1 MDFRFKVMG
10 DRLRGI
16 SLGSSGDPIIHM
28 WIMDGCVCVYTVR
41 VVSLCVLGVFLSLL
55 LPGSSRQ
62 AGPGT
67 EGACARLSP
76 TRRTEARGLLGLADG
91 AYGGARPGEG
101 PGGGSCSSSS
111 ALRGL
116 LGLADGAHGGA
127 RPGEGPGGG
136 SCSSPSALRGLLG
149 LADGAHGGARPGEG
163 PGGGSCSSSSAL
175 RGRLGLA
182 DGAYGGARPGEGPGG
197 GSCLYLGVR
206 TTAATPNG
214 GGFVKASRR
223 SERRTHGLGCSMAP

>member
-28 WIMDGCVCVYTVR
+28 WIMDGCVCVCTVR

-116 LGLADGAHGGA
+116 LGLADGA
-127 RPGEGPGGG
+127 
-136 SCSSPSALRGLLG
+136 
-149 LADGAHGGARPGEG
+149 
-163 PGGGSCSSSSAL
+163 
-175 RGRLGLA
+175 
-182 DGAYGGARPGEGPGG
+182 YGGARPGEGPGG

>member
-101 PGGGSCSSSS
+101 PGGGSCTSSP
-111 ALRGL
+111 RGL
-116 LGLADGAHGGA
+116 GHGALVVDVWRVPA
-127 RPGEGPGGG
+127 TRAWAP
-136 SCSSPSALRGLLG
+136 RGLG
-149 LADGAHGGARPGEG
+149 HGALVVDVWRG
-163 PGGGSCSSSSAL
+163 P
-175 RGRLGLA
+175 RGTWAPR
-182 DGAYGGARPGEGPGG
+182 
-197 GSCLYLGVR
+197 
-206 TTAATPNG
+206 
-214 GGFVKASRR
+214 
-223 SERRTHGLGCSMAP
+223 GLGHGALAVGVWRGPRGACAGATGSWAWRTSR

>member
-101 PGGGSCSSSS
+101 PGGGSC
-111 ALRGL
+111 
-116 LGLADGAHGGA
+116 
-127 RPGEGPGGG
+127 
-136 SCSSPSALRGLLG
+136 
-149 LADGAHGGARPGEG
+149 
-163 PGGGSCSSSSAL
+163 
-175 RGRLGLA
+175 
-182 DGAYGGARPGEGPGG
+182 
-197 GSCLYLGVR
+197 LYLGVR